1 MSERFD
7 AYVIG
12 AGPAGTVCAG
22 VLADGGMEVGIAERE
37 RVGGECSFWACI
49 PSKTLLRPGEA
60 LEGARHAPGAREA
73 IERSLDAAAAF
84 EWRDF
89 QVSGYDDE
97 ASPSH
102 APWLRDK
109 GIELHRGD
117 ATILGPGRI
126 RVGDVEVESERI
138 VLATGSAPII
148 PPVDGLRDVDYWTN
162 REGTGL
168 KRVPESVIVLGGGPV
183 GVELAQ
189 ALRRFGAEVSIV
201 EGRRLLAR
209 EGEQAGEAIGKQ
221 LEREGIELHLGVHAK
236 RVATAGG
243 SGVEVE
249 LDDGTRIS
257 AEHILVA
264 TGRRP
269 RVEGL
274 GLDAIGIAGDDG
286 HVEVDER
293 LRTRAD
299 NVWAIGDVT
308 GVALFTH
315 VGKYQARVAAAD
327 MLGQDARADYRALPR
342 VTFCDPQVAGA
353 GMTEQQAHDQGIE
366 LAIGR
371 ADIGGVARTSTYTR
385 DYDELDGFLT
395 LLADRR
401 RKVLVGAYAV
411 GPEAGEWLQQATLAI
426 RAEVPLEVLRDT
438 IQPFPTFSEIFVT
451 ALGELDA

>member
-1 MSERFD
+1 MKYD
-7 AYVIG
+7 AFVVG

-22 VLADGGMEVGIAERE
+22 ELADGGMKVGIAERE
-37 RVGGECSFWACI
+37 RVGGECSYWACI

-89 QVSGYDDE
+89 QVSDYDDE
-97 ASPSH
+97 ASPSE

-109 GIELHRGD
+109 GIDLHRGE
-117 ATILGPGRI
+117 ARIEGPGRI
-126 RVGDVEVESERI
+126 AVGDEQIETERI
-138 VLATGSAPII
+138 VLATGSDPVI
-148 PPVDGLRDVDYWTN
+148 PPVDGLKDVDYWTN

-168 KRVPESVIVLGGGPV
+168 KAVPESVVVLGGGPV

-189 ALRRFGAEVSIV
+189 ALSRFGAKVSIV
-201 EGRRLLAR
+201 EGNRLLAR
-209 EGEQAGEAIGKQ
+209 EGREAGEAIGGQ
-221 LEREGIELHLGVHAK
+221 LKAEGIELHLGVHAQQ
-236 RVATAGG
+236 VSADDGG
-243 SGVEVE
+243 ITVR
-249 LDDGTRIS
+249 LDDGAILS
-257 AEHILVA
+257 AERILVA

-269 RVEGL
+269 RMRDL
-274 GLDAIGIAGDDG
+274 GLESIGIDTEGG
-286 HVEVDER
+286 HVEVDKQ
-293 LRTRAD
+293 LRTGAE

-315 VGKYQARVAAAD
+315 VGKYQARVAAAA
-327 MLGQDARADYRALPR
+327 MLGKDARADYRALPR

-353 GMTEQQAHDQGIE
+353 GMTEDQAEERGIE

-371 ADIGGVARTSTYTR
+371 AAIGSVARTSTYTR
-385 DYDELDGFLT
+385 EYDELPGFLT

-401 RKVLVGAYAV
+401 RGVLVGAYAV

-426 RAEVPLEVLRDT
+426 RAEVDLHVLRDT
-438 IQPFPTFSEIFVT
+438 IQPFPTFSEIFVN
-451 ALGELDA
+451 ALADLDVLS